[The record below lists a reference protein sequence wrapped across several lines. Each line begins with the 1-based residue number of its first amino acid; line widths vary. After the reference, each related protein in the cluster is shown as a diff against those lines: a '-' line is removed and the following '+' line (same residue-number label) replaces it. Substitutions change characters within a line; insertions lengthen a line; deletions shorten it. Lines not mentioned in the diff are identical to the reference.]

1 MKEVIWLGYQIL
13 PNFYHFCLPQV
24 SLVYIAFNL
33 AVKPDVT
40 PTTPPWKTM
49 EMCPRCVSYP
59 TSDPLAAKSLA
70 EKEEHLQSRRRP
82 DQRLSCP

>member
-1 MKEVIWLGYQIL
+1 MVGLLNSPKLLSFLFVQS
-13 PNFYHFCLPQV
+13 PQM

-59 TSDPLAAKSLA
+59 TSDPLAAKSPA
-70 EKEEHLQSRRRP
+70 EKAEHLQSPRRP